1 MLSKLTPL
9 LNFEPVGSWPNADNL
24 QMAALNPFQFYMQ
37 VAQQWQKTWADAMA
51 SWAKANTSSRAR
63 SRKKDVA
70 TALAIEAMTVQLG
83 ATNRKK
89 K

>member
-1 MLSKLTPL
+1 MAKNMGRRDGL
-9 LNFEPVGSWPNADNL
+9 LGQS
-24 QMAALNPFQFYMQ
+24 QHIIQSMKQ
-37 VAQQWQKTWADAMA
+37 
-51 SWAKANTSSRAR
+51 
-63 SRKKDVA
+63 KKDVA